1 MDIDMD
7 MDMKDDIDDHQ
18 HFIFPGTNLLAE
30 GPARRHQVHQL
41 GDVHQARGGC
51 RLDHDYDHDM
61 NGSIAG
67 VILMVLDLMAKT

>member
-1 MDIDMD
+1 MD

-51 RLDHDYDHDM
+51 RLDHGHDHDM